1 MSEQKINLID
11 LHTHSVNSDG
21 TYTPSQIVS
30 EAHEKGLKA
39 VALTDHDCVFG
50 LDEFERAG
58 QEYGLETIN
67 GIEFASYYE
76 SQVSKKKEIHIVGLF
91 IDKNDKTILD
101 KTKTILEQRI
111 ERNKKMTKRLT
122 ELGFPMTYEELCA
135 LAGHNHCSRTHY
147 ALLMVKKGYVK
158 DKNEAFAK
166 YFANNMPAYVPRILP
181 TPSECIEMIKNSG
194 GIPILAHPTLYWMND
209 EQIESMAK
217 DLRQKGMEGIE
228 VMYSTYNTRQQ
239 YIISNIA
246 EKYGYLKSGGS
257 DFHGLNKAGIS
268 LGTGKGN
275 LAVPYEFLVGLKER
289 KEKK

>member
-1 MSEQKINLID
+1 MCKQNIYLID

-21 TYTPSQIVS
+21 TYTPKQIAK

-50 LDEFERAG
+50 LDEFEKAG
-58 QEYGLETIN
+58 QEYGVETIS

-76 SQVSKKKEIHIVGLF
+76 SSISKKTEIHIVGLL
-91 IDKNDKTILD
+91 IDKNNKVIID

-122 ELGFPMTYEELCA
+122 ELGFPMTYEELCD

-147 ALLMVKKGYVK
+147 AMLMVKKGYVK
-158 DKNEAFAK
+158 DKNEAFKK
-166 YFANNMPAYVPRILP
+166 YFAYNMPAYVPRILP
-181 TPSECIEMIKNSG
+181 TPAECIEMIKNAG
-194 GIPILAHPTLYWMND
+194 GIPVLAHPTLYRMND

-239 YIISNIA
+239 YMINNIA

-275 LAVPYEFLVGLKER
+275 LAVPYEFLTELKER
-289 KEKK
+289 DGKQ